1 MNKPDETLSTST
13 PREISPQSTASTP
26 ASGKTLEPDGE
37 WASELQELATR
48 RAQAAAM
55 GGQAALDKLKARG
68 VMNVRERLGAL
79 LDEGTFRELG
89 RITGKG
95 KYDKEGFFQG
105 LSPVN
110 AIIGSGRIE
119 GRKVMVSADDYSIRA
134 GSSEATISD
143 KWIYAERMALDLR
156 MPLIRL
162 VDTAGGSVKLL
173 EQSGHSKI
181 PGYPNWPVTQLLKA
195 VPVVGVALGSCAGL
209 GAVKVLMS
217 HFSVMVRDQ
226 AQVFAAG
233 PPVVKQAYGIEIDK
247 NDLGGYKV
255 HRRSALVHNEAE
267 SEEDAFEQVRRFLS
281 YLPRHSATYARRTST
296 SDPVDRADDWLKSAI
311 PKDRRKVYDPRKIL
325 KSIFDEG
332 SVFEIGRYQAGSCIT
347 ALARLNGYPVGILCS
362 DPRVAGGA
370 MTITSAWKMERHVK
384 LCDTFGLPVINM
396 VDQPGNATGPD
407 AELQGTLL
415 GAVRVLST
423 IEEVK
428 VPWVS
433 IIMRRAFGMAGGLH
447 APKYF
452 PHLIHRFGWPS
463 ARWGSIPIE
472 GGVAAA
478 YRKEIAEA
486 SDPAQ
491 TQDELE
497 AYYHRIASPFRTAE
511 RFMMLDIIDPRE
523 TRGVLCDWVED
534 AWEAMCAREPK
545 LSEAHPYDAP
555 WHAPQD

>member
-1 MNKPDETLSTST
+1 MKETTGKVDNPGMLDLKQEAEGFKPEG
-13 PREISPQSTASTP
+13 Q
-26 ASGKTLEPDGE
+26 
-37 WASELQELATR
+37 WAAELQELQLR
-48 RAQAAAM
+48 RQQAAAM
-55 GGQAALDKLKARG
+55 GGEGALAKLKAKG
-68 VMNVRERLGAL
+68 IMNARERISAL
-79 LDEGTFRELG
+79 LDKGSFRELG

-95 KYDKEGFFQG
+95 QYDKDGFFKG
-105 LSPVN
+105 LTPVN
-110 AIIGSGRIE
+110 AIIGTGRIE
-119 GRKVMVSADDYSIRA
+119 GRKIVVSADDYTIRA

-143 KWIYAERMALDLR
+143 KWIYAERMAMDFRL
-156 MPLIRL
+156 PLVRL

-173 EQSGHSKI
+173 EQSGFSKI
-181 PGYPNWPVTQLLKA
+181 PGYPTWPVTQLLKT
-195 VPVVGVALGSCAGL
+195 VPVVGVALGACAGL

-233 PPVVKQAYGIEIDK
+233 PPVVKQAYGIDIDK
-247 NDLGGYKV
+247 NELGGYKV

-281 YLPRHSATYARRTST
+281 YLPRHSATYAKRIPCQDS
-296 SDPVDRADDWLKSAI
+296 VDRADDWLKDAI

-325 KSIFDEG
+325 RSVFDTESI
-332 SVFEIGRYQAGSCIT
+332 FEIGRYQAGSCIT
-347 ALARLNGYPVGILCS
+347 ALARLNGYPVGVICS

-370 MTITSAWKMERHVK
+370 MTITSAWKMERHIK
-384 LCDTFGLPVINM
+384 LCDTFGLPVINF

-415 GAVRVLST
+415 GAVRVLT
-423 IEEVK
+423 AIEEVK

-452 PHLIHRFGWPS
+452 PHLIHRFAWPS

-478 YRKEIAEA
+478 YRKEIEQAE
-486 SDPAQ
+486 DPVGKRE
-491 TQDELE
+491 ELE

-511 RFMMLDIIDPRE
+511 KFMMLDIIDPRE
-523 TRGVLCDWVED
+523 TRSVLCEWIED
-534 AWEAMCAREPK
+534 AWEAMCAKMPK
-545 LSEAHPYDAP
+545 MSETYPFDRAMQ
-555 WHAPQD
+555 QDTDG